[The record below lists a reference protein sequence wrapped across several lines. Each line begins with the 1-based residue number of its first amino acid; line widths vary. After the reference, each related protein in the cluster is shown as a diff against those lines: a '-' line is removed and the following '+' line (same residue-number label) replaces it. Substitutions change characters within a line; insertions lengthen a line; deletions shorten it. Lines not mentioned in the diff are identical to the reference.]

1 MEQAGRRLIAELGAR
16 GLAHALEVA
25 GHMRVIMVRRFGRII
40 PAVVAGIE
48 DDDLEI
54 REEAAPEREI
64 TVAGKAVAM
73 TDDQPVPKRIA
84 VPPQGGL
91 GRRLPRR
98 FGLPHRAARPRF
110 RIRTL

>member
-73 TDDQPVPKRIA
+73 TDDQPVPKRVA
-84 VPPQGGL
+84 VPPHPDEGAVLSGD
-91 GRRLPRR
+91 
-98 FGLPHRAARPRF
+98 FDC
-110 RIRTL
+110 RIRRDA